1 MNGGF
6 HDCIGPDRTQ
16 IERRLLCLRQNRR
29 LFILCALFLAG
40 WPGVVF
46 ASGWSDFWFT
56 PEQRGQGLFD
66 QGRYLE
72 AAEVFISP
80 ERMGVAYFRG
90 GDFESAASVFGR
102 VRSPEAAYN
111 RGNSL
116 VMLGRYEEAIE
127 AYGNALKARPG
138 WPEAEQNL
146 AVAIARKERLAPP
159 DSDEGG
165 TGGMLEADELVFDD
179 TGRVDKAGTES
190 VSDEGE
196 GLSDDE
202 MRAVWLRRVQN
213 DPAEFL
219 RARFSYQLYRD
230 EQAQQ
235 EGRDASRGD

>member
-1 MNGGF
+1 M
-6 HDCIGPDRTQ
+6 IDRTQ
-16 IERRLLCLRQNRR
+16 NERGLLCLRQNRP
-29 LFILCALFLAG
+29 LFLLCALLILG

-46 ASGWSDFWFT
+46 AGGWGDFWFT
-56 PEQRGQGLFD
+56 PEQQGQGLFD
-66 QGRYLE
+66 EGRYLE
-72 AAEVFISP
+72 AAVVFTRP

-102 VRSPEAAYN
+102 MRSPEAAYN

-116 VMLGRYEEAIE
+116 VMLGNYDEAIE

-146 AVAIARKERLAPP
+146 AVAIARKERMAPP

-165 TGGMLEADELVFDD
+165 TGGQLEADEIVFDD
-179 TGRVDKAGTES
+179 TGRVNKSGTET
-190 VSDEGE
+190 VSEEEVGV
-196 GLSDDE
+196 SDDE

-235 EGRDASRGD
+235 EADNAPQGD

>member
-1 MNGGF
+1 MKVVRKTVM
-6 HDCIGPDRTQ
+6 IGRTQ
-16 IERRLLCLRQNRR
+16 NKRRLLCLRQNR
-29 LFILCALFLAG
+29 LLLILGALLILT

-46 ASGWSDFWFT
+46 AGGWDDFWFT
-56 PEQRGQGLFD
+56 PEQRGQRLFD
-66 QGRYLE
+66 EGRYLD
-72 AAEVFISP
+72 AAGVFTSP
-80 ERMGVAYFRG
+80 ARMGVAYFRG
-90 GDFESAASVFGR
+90 GDFENAASVFGR
-102 VRSPEAAYN
+102 IRSPEAAYN

-127 AYGNALKARPG
+127 AYENALEARPG
-138 WPEAEQNL
+138 WLEAEQNL
-146 AVAIARKERLAPP
+146 AIAIARKERMAPP

-179 TGRVDKAGTES
+179 TGRVDKSGTES
-190 VSDEGE
+190 VSDEGQ
-196 GLSDDE
+196 GLSEDE

-235 EGRDASRGD
+235 EGGDAPQGD